1 MFDKE
6 KPHWKRLLNTDF
18 FFNID
23 FLMVDGVGV
32 GQGENKD
39 YGKVK
44 IYIGGCR
51 GLAKLGSL

>member
-1 MFDKE
+1 
-6 KPHWKRLLNTDF
+6 
-18 FFNID
+18 
-23 FLMVDGVGV
+23 MVDGVGV